1 MANLIQSCQRIIDG
15 NCFANQLN
23 HRGSIN
29 SWQVHAAGWPG
40 EGNMRKEKN
49 AGFVVHIYDMSFCL
63 VLLRFIHSFLCLFI
77 HSYVD
82 SIHWLIDW
90 LIGWLVDSFIQSC
103 IHSVIDWFIHSF
115 SRSKGWM
122 WGVELTGYSL
132 MLINGPCGLDRHIS
146 CWTHRL
152 VLGEGWEATHLAV
165 GQGKG

>member
-1 MANLIQSCQRIIDG
+1 MAIVLP
-15 NCFANQLN
+15 
-23 HRGSIN
+23 IN
-29 SWQVHAAGWPG
+29 STIEAASTAGKFTQQGGRVKEICEKKKMQVLWFTYMTCHFAWFC
-40 EGNMRKEKN
+40 
-49 AGFVVHIYDMSFCL
+49 FVSFT
-63 VLLRFIHSFLCLFI
+63 HSFACSFI
-77 HSYVD
+77 LTLTQF
-82 SIHWLIDW
+82 IGWLID
-90 LIGWLVDSFIQSC
+90 WLVDSFIQSC

-146 CWTHRL
+146 WWTHRL